1 MNKNN
6 LQLENNINRNFIDN
20 KILKKYEKNIQKI
33 FQNIIEEINEPKKT
47 LNVLSQK
54 YEFNFKFKDLKSF
67 KNFKKI
73 AFIGMGGSILGA
85 EAISS
90 FLGKSEKRNFY
101 FFDNIDEKKISNFK
115 KKENLKKILF
125 LIISKS
131 GNTIETLANVSTL
144 NILKKNAKNIIV
156 ITERKNSLLYSLKK
170 KFNLF
175 YVEHKNFIG
184 GRYSVLSEVGII
196 PAYLMGKNIYKL
208 RSEIR
213 LFLKGKLALILKDS
227 SIKLASIL
235 KKNFVHDLILVS
247 YIPEI
252 EKFLYWCQQLIAESL
267 GKKNKGFL
275 PVVSTAPKDH
285 HSLLQLYLDGP
296 KNKLFYIFSFENKLK
311 NNQKIQKKNNQK
323 KFLNNKNLLNIKTAQ
338 KEALIKVFKQ
348 KKISFREFKIKEFN
362 EEVLGQLFSY
372 FILETIIIGQLVN
385 INPYNQPAVE
395 QVKTITKKILN

>member
-54 YEFNFKFKDLKSF
+54 YEFNFKFKDLKSL

-115 KKENLKKILF
+115 KKKNLKKILF

-156 ITERKNSLLYSLKK
+156 ITERKNSLL
-170 KFNLF
+170 
-175 YVEHKNFIG
+175 
-184 GRYSVLSEVGII
+184 
-196 PAYLMGKNIYKL
+196 
-208 RSEIR
+208 
-213 LFLKGKLALILKDS
+213 
-227 SIKLASIL
+227 
-235 KKNFVHDLILVS
+235 
-247 YIPEI
+247 
-252 EKFLYWCQQLIAESL
+252 
-267 GKKNKGFL
+267 
-275 PVVSTAPKDH
+275 
-285 HSLLQLYLDGP
+285 
-296 KNKLFYIFSFENKLK
+296 
-311 NNQKIQKKNNQK
+311 
-323 KFLNNKNLLNIKTAQ
+323 
-338 KEALIKVFKQ
+338 
-348 KKISFREFKIKEFN
+348 
-362 EEVLGQLFSY
+362 
-372 FILETIIIGQLVN
+372 
-385 INPYNQPAVE
+385 
-395 QVKTITKKILN
+395 